1 MQSMPQPGRTIRWYL
16 ILRQRMPT
24 KMLAVILFTN
34 TTSKTEHA
42 TLDTPAKTLHKLSIT
57 TERSMLHW
65 HVTAP

>member
-1 MQSMPQPGRTIRWYL
+1 
-16 ILRQRMPT
+16 MPT